1 VLRYNNSIA
10 YALAVC
16 HLADRLRGRPA
27 IVQDWPRS
35 DNPLTSEQTMELQRL
50 LAGAGFSIGEIDGR
64 VGPRTQAALR
74 EYQRGAGLV
83 PDGYAS
89 AQVLERLRQGG

>member
-1 VLRYNNSIA
+1 
-10 YALAVC
+10 
-16 HLADRLRGRPA
+16 
-27 IVQDWPRS
+27 
-35 DNPLTSEQTMELQRL
+35 MELQRL